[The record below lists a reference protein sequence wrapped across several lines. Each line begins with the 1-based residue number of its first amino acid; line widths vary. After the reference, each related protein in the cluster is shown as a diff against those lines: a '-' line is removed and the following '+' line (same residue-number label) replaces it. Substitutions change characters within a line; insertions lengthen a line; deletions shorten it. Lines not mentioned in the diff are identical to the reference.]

1 MLISSTNGFLSI
13 VNCPSDGDHVLVRA
27 NKKVVLSQLFDDGR
41 IKFIEEEGFIFGVSV
56 CKQELA
62 DILVKMVKSIDYTNF
77 ESGFALADA

>member
-27 NKKVVLSQLFDDGR
+27 NKKMVLSQLFDDRR
-41 IKFIEEEGFIFGVSV
+41 IKFIKEEGFDFGVSV

-77 ESGFALADA
+77 ESGFVAADA